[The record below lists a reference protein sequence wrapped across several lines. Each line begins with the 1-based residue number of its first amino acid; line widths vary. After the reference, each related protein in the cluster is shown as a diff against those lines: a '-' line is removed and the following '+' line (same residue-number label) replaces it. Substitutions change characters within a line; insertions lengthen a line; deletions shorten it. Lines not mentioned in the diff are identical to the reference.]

1 MSELELIEE
10 AFDAL
15 IPYVRERHEDR
26 EYLDISSKSHA
37 NDLVTEVDIE
47 VQRQLVSLIQEA
59 FPDDVVVGEEGRY
72 ARYPGDPCARAWLID
87 PIDGTQNFVRSLLPE
102 FGISIAFSRGGLPV
116 AGGVAFPVT
125 GDVFL
130 AERGA
135 GARRNGSAIHVSNV
149 HSLSVARVEIDFGGP
164 PARRPTLDRAREIL
178 LNAGQFRCHCAA
190 VLGLCSVATG
200 DGDGYVH
207 VSLRPWDYA
216 AGLLLA
222 EEAGGTSSDL
232 SGHPLQ
238 LFGQND
244 GVLVSNGHIHEEL
257 LAYVTHVQ

>member
-1 MSELELIEE
+1 MCLNS
-10 AFDAL
+10 ADTCCAAPVDDASS
-15 IPYVRERHEDR
+15 RH
-26 EYLDISSKSHA
+26 
-37 NDLVTEVDIE
+37 
-47 VQRQLVSLIQEA
+47 RQA
-59 FPDDVVVGEEGRY
+59 TR
-72 ARYPGDPCARAWLID
+72 APGDRRPMGPTALPADAVSPLTHGRTRH
-87 PIDGTQNFVRSLLPE
+87 PLLP
-102 FGISIAFSRGGLPV
+102 PV
-116 AGGVAFPVT
+116 RHPDRAAHPR
-125 GDVFL
+125 D
-130 AERGA
+130 
-135 GARRNGSAIHVSNV
+135 
-149 HSLSVARVEIDFGGP
+149 GGP

-178 LNAGQFRCHCAA
+178 LNAGQFRCHCVA

>member
-135 GARRNGSAIHVSNV
+135 GRGGMAAPFMSPTCILCLLRVSRSILEDRLRAGRRWTAHGRSCSMPGSFGAIARLFLGY
-149 HSLSVARVEIDFGGP
+149 ARS
-164 PARRPTLDRAREIL
+164 RP
-178 LNAGQFRCHCAA
+178 
-190 VLGLCSVATG
+190 ATG
-200 DGDGYVH
+200 MDTCTCRCVRGITQRVFCWRRKRAAH
-207 VSLRPWDYA
+207 RP
-216 AGLLLA
+216 
-222 EEAGGTSSDL
+222 
-232 SGHPLQ
+232 
-238 LFGQND
+238 
-244 GVLVSNGHIHEEL
+244 I
-257 LAYVTHVQ
+257 